1 MKTWRVGVRF
11 CDVRRRKFRRLLLA
25 PDAQLLF
32 CHLGLYSPIV
42 LLKYSIEW
50 SVIGVCLAWRCSTD
64 SHLVIIVLKVRMLAL
79 QLNHL
84 QPGDPVLLFGRH
96 QITVRIP
103 ALSFSINGRR
113 LCKHAQTFDTIPPDT
128 PTLGIYTVFEWG
140 VSCAGGGAGWR
151 DLGTW
156 SSNVL
161 NEGRRK
167 ANPFRIIMALNSVC
181 AAYHLPILT
190 CAMSHLFA
198 QANVTRLYETYHQG
212 DEQCLL
218 CSWWMD
224 DYDYQVI
231 NSPTI

>member
-1 MKTWRVGVRF
+1 MKTWRVGVCF
-11 CDVRRRKFRRLLLA
+11 CDVRRCKFRWLLLA

-50 SVIGVCLAWRCSTD
+50 SVIGVCLAWRWSTD
-64 SHLVIIVLKVRMLAL
+64 PHLVIVVLKVRMFAL

-84 QPGDPVLLFGRH
+84 QPGDPVLLFGCH

-103 ALSFSINGRR
+103 AVSFSINGRR
-113 LCKHAQTFDTIPPDT
+113 LYKQTFDTITADTCDT
-128 PTLGIYTVFEWG
+128 PTLGIYTVFDWG

-161 NEGRRK
+161 HEGRRK
-167 ANPFRIIMALNSVC
+167 ADPFWIHYGFKFCACNLPPAHFYLWNVSFVHPSQCQETVWNVPSGRWTVPSVF
-181 AAYHLPILT
+181 
-190 CAMSHLFA
+190 M
-198 QANVTRLYETYHQG
+198 
-212 DEQCLL
+212 
-218 CSWWMD
+218 MD
-224 DYDYQVI
+224 DYNYQVI